1 GSDKFKVTTVIKE
14 SPEEKKAKEARAKI
28 KYTGFVAQ
36 EVEEA
41 AKKLDY
47 DFSGVDAPKND
58 EDVYGIRYSAFVVPL
73 VKSVQEQQ
81 KQIEDQNK
89 KLEQQEM
96 RINQLTQLVD
106 KLLADKGMP
115 NTAINASSAYLV
127 ANAPNPFNASTII
140 RYHIPDNAAS
150 ARLVITNMKGQVM
163 KTTVLNGKG
172 DGQVTLN
179 AGTLA
184 AGSYNYSLWI
194 GNEQVDTKQ
203 MLIVR

>member
-1 GSDKFKVTTVIKE
+1 
-14 SPEEKKAKEARAKI
+14 
-28 KYTGFVAQ
+28 
-36 EVEEA
+36 
-41 AKKLDY
+41 
-47 DFSGVDAPKND
+47 
-58 EDVYGIRYSAFVVPL
+58 
-73 VKSVQEQQ
+73 
-81 KQIEDQNK
+81 
-89 KLEQQEM
+89 
-96 RINQLTQLVD
+96 
-106 KLLADKGMP
+106 MP
-115 NTAINASSAYLV
+115 NTTISASSAYLV

-140 RYHIPDNAAS
+140 RYHIPDNASS

-163 KTTVLNGKG
+163 KTTLLNGKG